1 MFKKAML
8 FLASFLLAS
17 TFAYAEEKFTV
28 SGEVTIQYDYD
39 GDIYICLLTMEEFR
53 VLLIPGHELSQS
65 PCKVIQMNT
74 DLKKAGKVSFTFDNI
89 PKGTYCVFTYQD
101 VNMNGEVDRKGYDF
115 NEPWGSYKE
124 TIHRIPPWGEIKFDL
139 EKDITG
145 IKIKM

>member
-17 TFAYAEEKFTV
+17 AFAYAEEKFTI
-28 SGEVTIQYDYD
+28 SGEVTFQYD
-39 GDIYICLLTMEEFR
+39 GNIYICLLTMEEFQDFHSPR
-53 VLLIPGHELSQS
+53 HELSQS
-65 PCKVIQMNT
+65 PCKVIHMNA

-101 VNMNGEVDRKGYDF
+101 VNMNGEVDIETYEID
-115 NEPWGSYKE
+115 EPWGSYKE
-124 TIHRIPPWGEIKFDL
+124 AFIGGSPTWGKIKFDL

-145 IKIKM
+145 ITIEM